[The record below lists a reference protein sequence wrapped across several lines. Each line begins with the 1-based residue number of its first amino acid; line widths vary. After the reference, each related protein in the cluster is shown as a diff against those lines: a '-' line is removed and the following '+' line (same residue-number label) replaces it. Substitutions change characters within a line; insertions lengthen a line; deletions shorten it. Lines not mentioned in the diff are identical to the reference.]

1 MERMSDSGGAG
12 GSWMIT
18 LRDLAWRAGGG
29 ARTWHQRLGWSGLVV
44 LVALALAAAAW
55 AVEREQRRAGAV
67 LRRQLAVPAVAVAV
81 PAQDRERQALAAFER
96 QLLPYEEIPVVVQEL
111 MVMAE
116 RRGVMLARGEYRLQP
131 DVPGGFLRYR
141 IRLPLK
147 GKMSV
152 VYGFIQDALKAQP
165 ALALERVQF
174 KRERSDALEV
184 EAGSEWALLV
194 RRPVHGEVAP

>member
-1 MERMSDSGGAG
+1 MSDSGGAG
-12 GSWMIT
+12 GSWTIT
-18 LRDLAWRAGGG
+18 LRELAWRAGGG
-29 ARTWHQRLGWSGLVV
+29 ARAWHQRLGWSGLVV
-44 LVALALAAAAW
+44 LVALALAAAAL
-55 AVEREQRRAGAV
+55 AIEREQRRAGAV
-67 LRRQLAVPAVAVAV
+67 LRRQLAVPSAAAAV

-116 RRGVMLARGEYRLQP
+116 RRGVTLARGEYRLQP

-152 VYGFIQDALKAQP
+152 VYGFIQDALQAQP

-194 RRPVHGEVAP
+194 RRPAHGEVAP